1 MWIVNKKTDMVYN
14 TEHIVNVV
22 VNEKFAEVVA
32 RIDPSTGDVRSLATL
47 GSYKDGKTAKKAFMS
62 LLGALDSSK
71 DSLSNVFFMP
81 KDEEV

>member
-1 MWIVNKKTDMVYN
+1 MWIVNKRTNMVYN
-14 TEHIVNVV
+14 TEHIVYVA

-32 RIDPSTGDVRSLATL
+32 RIGPNTGDVL

-62 LLGALDSSK
+62 LIGALDSSK

-81 KDEEV
+81 KEEEV